1 MHTSIWTTH
10 RRRSHRQMS
19 TSDEIIALRQ
29 GYQARRAQRQAQER
43 EQELKELREDPR
55 YIAAVRQGEQERAAR
70 EAAEEQRRRTEAE
83 LRESEARTRLQAE
96 KERQRR
102 LWISSGN
109 PAEHFEA
116 MWPEIEKQVLMENYR
131 AATGRYESII

>member
-1 MHTSIWTTH
+1 MSGADKLERDADFEA
-10 RRRSHRQMS
+10 RRRERQ
-19 TSDEIIALRQ
+19 TR
-29 GYQARRAQRQAQER
+29 ER

-109 PAEHFEA
+109 PAASFEQH
-116 MWPEIEKQVLMENYR
+116 WPEIEKQILWEYYNR
-131 AATGRYESII
+131 ASGRYESII